1 MYVFEGFK
9 FVINLLATSYKKK
22 NSPLCE
28 YQRCDKENFPTNKTK
43 ENCRVIKWWAAK
55 RFCL

>member
-43 ENCRVIKWWAAK
+43 ENCRVIK
-55 RFCL
+55 